1 MLIFFALIIWL
12 VINYTTWGF
21 DFNQNLCIVAGLFLI
36 MPSLLKFHFKDLAY
50 FKNHKKIFFINLFF
64 NFVLLPFIFLG
75 IWYLFFWANPIV
87 FAFLLL
93 WMIPGWW
100 LLISWVMNSNWNV
113 KLAFSLFL
121 VNLFIFSILFIP
133 FAKVLDT
140 VWEKVVEEKAKQEKI
155 IQKKEK
161 NLSEI
166 LNYNFNNQN
175 NFLEKNIKKEE
186 KEKTKW
192 CVISKISEK
201 MACPV
206 LWKVWA
212 SKSAF
217 IALFVLI
224 ILPFIISRFILIS
237 NKLSNFLIPKIQII
251 SKIATFFIIA
261 YIFSIKEV
269 NNIFTSEIS
278 LVIKLSL
285 AIILIYLI
293 VYRITYFLHKKIWN
307 NPDTNA
313 FFWNSTTRFLT
324 LWLIFSFFY
333 VKTFWTEF
341 LLVFVIAYFVQII
354 GSNIIFMKM
363 KK

>member
-1 MLIFFALIIWL
+1 MLIFLALIIWL
-12 VINYTTWGF
+12 VINYITWGF
-21 DFNQNLCIVAGLFLI
+21 EFNQNLCIVAGLFLI
-36 MPSLLKFHFKDLAY
+36 MPALLKFHFKDLAY
-50 FKNHKKIFFINLFF
+50 FKNHKKLFLMNLFF
-64 NFVLLPFIFLG
+64 NFILLPFVFLG
-75 IWYLFFWANPIV
+75 IWYLFFWATPLV

-93 WMIPGWW
+93 GMIPGWG
-100 LLISWVMNSNWNV
+100 LLITWVMNTNWNV

-121 VNLFIFSILFIP
+121 VNLFIFSMLFIP
-133 FAKVLDT
+133 FATILDT
-140 VWEKVVEEKAKQEKI
+140 VWNKVIEEKTKI
-155 IQKKEK
+155 EEIRKKEVNDFNK
-161 NLSEI
+161 S
-166 LNYNFNNQN
+166 LNYTFNNKN
-175 NFLEKNIKKEE
+175 NFLQDSIKEEKKEE
-186 KEKTKW
+186 PQW
-192 CVISKISEK
+192 CAISKISEK

-206 LWKVWA
+206 LWDVWA

-237 NKLSNFLIPKIQII
+237 DKLTKFLIPKIRII

-278 LVIKLSL
+278 LVIKMFIS
-285 AIILIYLI
+285 ITLIYLI
-293 VYRITYFLHKKIWN
+293 IYSIVYFLHKKMWN

-354 GSNIIFMKM
+354 GSNIIYLKM